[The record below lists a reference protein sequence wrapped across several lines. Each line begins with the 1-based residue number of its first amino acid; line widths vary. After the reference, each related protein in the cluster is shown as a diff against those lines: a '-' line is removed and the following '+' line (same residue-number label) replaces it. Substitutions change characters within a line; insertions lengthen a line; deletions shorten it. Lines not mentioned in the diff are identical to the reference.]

1 MHTHVPVCIHRYA
14 SINSHL
20 SKELSRRDDLW
31 SILYVLIEF
40 LTGQLPWRKLKDK
53 EEIGLLKIHFNSAEL
68 VCMFMDMYIYRYLCI
83 CVCICLCLCLCKY
96 MYHIYIYIY
105 VSICISICIY
115 ISHTHT

>member
-68 VCMFMDMYIYRYLCI
+68 VCMFVYVYIYYA
-83 CVCICLCLCLCKY
+83 
-96 MYHIYIYIY
+96 
-105 VSICISICIY
+105 
-115 ISHTHT
+115 HTHTNGPAQASLQLGRAGTRAL